1 MFRDDQTDDIQNH
14 IDEVSSMETKTET
27 WHAPVIEAIVA
38 NPQKGLWPIVG
49 TVVVSFF
56 VLRWLMKPY

>member
-1 MFRDDQTDDIQNH
+1 MFYDDEVSH
-14 IDEVSSMETKTET
+14 IDEVDLTGTTLKTET

-38 NPQKGLWPIVG
+38 NPEKGLWPIVG

-56 VLRWLMKPY
+56 VLRWLMKS